1 MNDFLPDTAPG
12 FDQPV
17 AVLKHCHNRIRKQ
30 LGTLE
35 RLLAHLPE
43 HGADEAARQA
53 ATAVLKYFEKAAH
66 LHHEDE
72 EQDLIPMLR
81 AVAQGEDAA
90 TLQALAP
97 VILQDHKEMDALWQ
111 DLHEQLSH
119 IADGSAAVLSTSAVQ
134 RFSQRYSSHMEREE
148 STMAPMALRLF
159 SPAQMTQLGEA
170 MQRRRGIGAKPVA
183 DAPEPVTPPIGDAAA
198 GKSIGDAAAGKSI
211 GDAVAG
217 KSIGDAVAGKSIGD
231 AVAGKSI
238 GDAVADLRKDYGQA
252 SLNEDDVLDDPML
265 QFTRWFEQAIKA
277 EVNEPNAMNVAT
289 VDANGRPSSRIV
301 LVKQFDERGFT
312 WYTNY
317 DSRKAQE
324 LRANPYAALLFFW
337 SELERQV
344 RIEGRVETTS
354 AEESDKYF
362 HSRPLK
368 SRLSAIASQQSAPIE
383 NRTALER
390 NYEAVAAT
398 AGDAPARPVNWGGF
412 RLVPERIEFWQGRRS
427 RFHDRI
433 VYERQEDGSWAR
445 QRLQP

>member
-1 MNDFLPDTAPG
+1 MNDLLPDTAPG
-12 FDQPV
+12 FDQPI
-17 AVLKHCHNRIRKQ
+17 AVLKHCHGRIRKQ
-30 LGTLE
+30 LSTLE
-35 RLLAHLPE
+35 RLLSHLPE

-53 ATAVLKYFEKAAH
+53 ASAVLKYFEKAAH
-66 LHHEDE
+66 LHHDDE

-97 VILQDHKEMDALWQ
+97 VILQDHKDMDALWQ
-111 DLHEQLSH
+111 DLHEQLTA
-119 IADGSAAVLSTSAVQ
+119 IAEGSASVLSTSGVQ

-159 SPAQMTQLGEA
+159 SPEQMTQLGSA
-170 MQRRRGIGAKPVA
+170 MQRRRGIGA
-183 DAPEPVTPPIGDAAA
+183 DASASAQQAAA
-198 GKSIGDAAAGKSI
+198 PAI

-217 KSIGDAVAGKSIGD
+217 
-231 AVAGKSI
+231 
-238 GDAVADLRKDYGQA
+238 LRKDYGQA
-252 SLNEDDVLDDPML
+252 SLSEDDVLEDPML
-265 QFTRWFEQAIKA
+265 QFTRWFEQALKA
-277 EVNEPNAMNVAT
+277 QVNEPNAMNVAT
-289 VDANGRPSSRIV
+289 VDGSGRPSSRIV

-368 SRLSAIASQQSAPIE
+368 SRLSAIASQQSAPID
-383 NRTALER
+383 NRAALER

-398 AGDAPARPVNWGGF
+398 AGDAPARPSNWGGF

>member
-1 MNDFLPDTAPG
+1 
-12 FDQPV
+12 
-17 AVLKHCHNRIRKQ
+17 
-30 LGTLE
+30 
-35 RLLAHLPE
+35 
-43 HGADEAARQA
+43 
-53 ATAVLKYFEKAAH
+53 VLKYFEKAAH
-66 LHHEDE
+66 LHHDDE

-81 AVAQGEDAA
+81 AVAQGDDAA

-97 VILQDHKEMDALWQ
+97 VILQDHKDMDALWQ
-111 DLHEQLSH
+111 DLHEQLAA
-119 IADGSAAVLSTSAVQ
+119 IADGSASTLSTTGVQ
-134 RFSQRYSSHMEREE
+134 RFCQRYTAHMEREE
-148 STMAPMALRLF
+148 STMAPMAMRLF
-159 SPAQMTQLGEA
+159 SPEQMTQLGTA
-170 MQRRRGIGAKPVA
+170 MQRRRNIGETDGQPNPAV
-183 DAPEPVTPPIGDAAA
+183 PEPV
-198 GKSIGDAAAGKSI
+198 

-217 KSIGDAVAGKSIGD
+217 
-231 AVAGKSI
+231 
-238 GDAVADLRKDYGQA
+238 LRKDYGQA
-252 SLNEDDVLDDPML
+252 SLNEDEALDDPMA
-265 QFTRWFEQAIKA
+265 QFTSWFEQALTA
-277 EVNEPNAMNVAT
+277 QVNEPNAMNVAT
-289 VDANGRPSSRIV
+289 VAANGRPSSRIV

-324 LRANPYAALLFFW
+324 LRANPFAALLFFW

-368 SRLSAIASQQSAPIE
+368 SRLSAIASQQSAPID
-383 NRTALER
+383 NRAALER

-398 AGDAPARPVNWGGF
+398 AGDAPARPANWGGF

>member
-12 FDQPV
+12 FDQPI
-17 AVLKHCHNRIRKQ
+17 AVLKHCHGRIRKQ
-30 LGTLE
+30 LATLE
-35 RLLAHLPE
+35 RLLSHLPE
-43 HGADEAARQA
+43 HGADEQARQA
-53 ATAVLKYFEKAAH
+53 AGAVLKYFEKAAH
-66 LHHEDE
+66 LHHDDE

-97 VILQDHKEMDALWQ
+97 IILQDHKEMDALWQ
-111 DLHEQLSH
+111 DLHEQLTA
-119 IADGSAAVLSTSAVQ
+119 IADGSANVLSSTNVQ
-134 RFSQRYSSHMEREE
+134 RFVQRYTAHMEREE
-148 STMAPMALRLF
+148 STMAPMAMRLF
-159 SPAQMTQLGEA
+159 TPEQMTQLGTA
-170 MQRRRGIGAKPVA
+170 MQRRRGIGE
-183 DAPEPVTPPIGDAAA
+183 DAPAP
-198 GKSIGDAAAGKSI
+198 
-211 GDAVAG
+211 
-217 KSIGDAVAGKSIGD
+217 
-231 AVAGKSI
+231 SI

-252 SLNEDDVLDDPML
+252 SLNEDEVLDDPML
-265 QFTRWFEQAIKA
+265 QFTRWFEQALKA
-277 EVNEPNAMNVAT
+277 QVNEPNAMNVAT
-289 VDANGRPSSRIV
+289 VDSNGRPSSRIV

-383 NRTALER
+383 NRAALER

-398 AGDAPARPVNWGGF
+398 AGDAPARPDNWGGF

-433 VYERQEDGSWAR
+433 VYERQEDGNWAR